1 MSLET
6 QVERAEDEKRDI
18 PQMRSQLRSLEK
30 IVADKESEIR
40 KITDQLRRK
49 DSELGGQSR
58 KI

>member
-49 DSELGGQSR
+49 DS
-58 KI
+58 